1 MAVPTSALPPI
12 TTVLLAG
19 GQGSRMGGDKGLQ
32 LLHGKALL
40 AWVLE
45 RVRPHSDEVLLSAND
60 KHEVYGQFGC
70 PLLSDHLPGYAGPL
84 AGLQAALHR
93 ARNDWVLS
101 VPCDTP
107 WLPADL
113 LPRLYAALHASTAEA
128 AVASAGGRRHPAIA
142 LYRKSVQPQLDAY
155 LAGGGRKVNDW
166 LNSLQLREVE
176 FEDEAAFANINSR
189 EDLARANQSKN
200 NC

>member
-1 MAVPTSALPPI
+1 MVVAPPNLPPI

-32 LLHGKALL
+32 LLRGKPLL

-60 KHEVYGQFGC
+60 KHEVYAQFAC
-70 PLLSDHLPGYAGPL
+70 PLVSDRMPGWAGPL
-84 AGLQAALHR
+84 AGLQAAMHQ

-107 WLPADL
+107 YLPPDL
-113 LPRLYAALHASTAEA
+113 LPRLYQALQQANTEA
-128 AVASAGGRRHPAIA
+128 AVASSAGRRHPAIA
-142 LYRKSVQPQLDAY
+142 LYRKCVLPRLDAY
-155 LAGGGRKVNDW
+155 LQGGGRKVNDW
-166 LNSLQLREVE
+166 LNSLQLSEVE
-176 FEDEAAFANINSR
+176 FENEAAFANINSQ
-189 EDLARANQSKN
+189 EELARANQ
-200 NC
+200 